1 MGDAS
6 PFCAHFVQLDAEYTC
21 SRYGRACCRSCGF
34 VKFNS
39 LFARS
44 AKNDPSILKARSR
57 IDSVMVKV
65 ADPNSL
71 IDLRKD
77 FLHTVDESVQLEN
90 AGISNSTPKP
100 TTPKPP
106 RKKFSPMNRRR
117 FGPNSRT
124 RRPTRRLFN
133 RPSRRPAASNRPAPT
148 PRPRGFNRL
157 RQRLQNLRGS
167 LAGRRGRLLGWK
179 VLVNQH
185 SALFRLWRT
194 CAINK
199 SCFSL
204 HLECNFSAA
213 VSSNYRLHLVSVGYD
228 VSLIV

>member
-44 AKNDPSILKARSR
+44 AKNDPSILKARSQ

-77 FLHTVDESVQLEN
+77 FLHTVDESVQLKN
-90 AGISNSTPKP
+90 AGISNTTPKP

-106 RKKFSPMNRRR
+106 RKKFSTMNRRTL
-117 FGPNSRT
+117 GPNSRT

-133 RPSRRPAASNRPAPT
+133 RPSSRPAANNQPAAT
-148 PRPRGFNRL
+148 SRPRGFNRI

-167 LAGRRGRLLGWK
+167 LAERRTSGRRFFGWMI
-179 VLVNQH
+179 LINQH

-199 SCFSL
+199 SWFFFPSLWVQTSLLIWMCCCFK
-204 HLECNFSAA
+204 
-213 VSSNYRLHLVSVGYD
+213 
-228 VSLIV
+228 

>member
-106 RKKFSPMNRRR
+106 RKKFSPINRRR

-124 RRPTRRLFN
+124 RRPTRRFFN
-133 RPSRRPAASNRPAPT
+133 RPSQRPAASNRPAPT

-167 LAGRRGRLLGWK
+167 LAGRRGRVLGWK

-204 HLECNFSAA
+204 HLECKLLS
-213 VSSNYRLHLVSVGYD
+213 
-228 VSLIV
+228 